1 MGGAELFRLAALVLV
16 VIWIIQIAWAARK
29 PVDWEL
35 PRTVKYGIPLA
46 RNLYIVFGVLGIV
59 VGLAMFAGSFVLF
72 P

>member
-1 MGGAELFRLAALVLV
+1 
-16 VIWIIQIAWAARK
+16 
-29 PVDWEL
+29 VDWEL
-35 PRTVKYGIPLA
+35 PRTVKYGIPLT